1 MVLIDIKKLIGFDE
15 DYNAFDQDIVI
26 QINSALSILKQI
38 GVEVL
43 SNVTID
49 GSEDWEDILGEHAD
63 IEMIK
68 NYIYMKTK
76 LVFDPPVNGSVMESI
91 KEQIK
96 EFEWRINFEIEVM
109 RKE

>member
-1 MVLIDIKKLIGFDE
+1 MVLTDIKKLIGFDE
-15 DYNAFDQDIVI
+15 DYNAFDQDIVM

-43 SNVTID
+43 SNVTLD

-76 LVFDPPVNGSVMESI
+76 LVFDPPVNGSVMESL

-96 EFEWRINFEIEVM
+96 EFEWRINFEIEVI